1 MNNADLANERAF
13 AEIKRLC
20 LMGLDSKTL
29 RQRVTERLSRA
40 VPFEA
45 YAAFT
50 MDPLNGLITHALQTI
65 GDESGLRVYL
75 ERIFFE
81 DNVLEFDWMARNR
94 LQAGLLSEAT
104 KGKLDQAQRYFELVR
119 HEVYG

>member
-1 MNNADLANERAF
+1 MNNADLANERVF
-13 AEIKRLC
+13 AEVKRLC

-50 MDPLNGLITHALQTI
+50 MDPSNGLITHALQTI

-75 ERIFFE
+75 ERVFFE
-81 DNVLEFDWMARNR
+81 DDVLEFNWMVRNR
-94 LQAGLLSEAT
+94 LPAGVPSRGT
-104 KGKLDQAQRYFELVR
+104 GGKLPQAPPS
-119 HEVYG
+119 